1 MFFPVSSDFNFN
13 IKVKHKHKHKRYVAK
28 YNQPISK

>member
-1 MFFPVSSDFNFN
+1 MFFPISSDFNFN